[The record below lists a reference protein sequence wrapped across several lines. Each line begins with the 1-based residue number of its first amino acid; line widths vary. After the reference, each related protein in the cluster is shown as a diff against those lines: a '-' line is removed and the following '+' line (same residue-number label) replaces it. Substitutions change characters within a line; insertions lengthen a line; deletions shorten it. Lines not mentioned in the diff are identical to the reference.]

1 MRISSGRSTLTSTA
15 PIPDDELELDEE
27 LLDEEEVEEEL
38 LDEDELAEELLLDE
52 LLELDEDSP
61 PQPPRKSRQHATTA
75 EENLFML
82 YPPKSDKT
90 QNIYTSGRAALY
102 MGLYTLN
109 GSRIL

>member
-1 MRISSGRSTLTSTA
+1 MTSTA

-27 LLDEEEVEEEL
+27 LLDDDVVLEEL

-52 LLELDEDSP
+52 LELEEEDSSPDDP
-61 PQPPRKSRQHATTA
+61 PQPPRKSRQHATKA

-82 YPPKSDKT
+82 YPPKISKM
-90 QNIYTSGRAALY
+90 QNIYTSGQAALY
-102 MGLYTLN
+102 LGLYTLN